1 MNFLSLAHSCT
12 VLPINRRL
20 LIRGMDVC
28 AAVRDGGA
36 IAFAEDLQDVAH
48 ELES

>member
-1 MNFLSLAHSCT
+1 MIFCHLLIHARFS
-12 VLPINRRL
+12 PFDRRL

-28 AAVRDGGA
+28 AAIRNGGA

-48 ELES
+48 ESES